1 MGNSM
6 VLVLVGGAVSLFST
20 IAGMI
25 VQHMLEMRKVR
36 HQLREHPFTVLYN
49 KQTEFLE
56 LLAPVLGN
64 VNSFITE
71 IDACLAGGTPGGV
84 RKART
89 AASDNGIL
97 IKFDDLLQRYHAFL
111 PAELVREAGSLLAES
126 LRLSESP
133 TTGQASRCMAQ
144 LFDFQNGVRGF
155 VGVDALTED
164 LMGTLGK
171 ATKGSKGGT

>member
-1 MGNSM
+1 MEGSIA
-6 VLVLVGGAVSLFST
+6 LVLVGGAVSLFST
-20 IAGMI
+20 LAGMGI
-25 VQHMLEMRKVR
+25 QHMLEMRKIR

-56 LLAPVLGN
+56 LLAPVLGG

-71 IDACLAGGTPGGV
+71 INACLGVGTAGGK
-84 RKART
+84 RKARA

-97 IKFDDLLQRYHAFL
+97 IKFDDLLQQYHAFL

-133 TTGQASRCMAQ
+133 TSGQASRCLTQ
-144 LFDFQNGVRGF
+144 LFDFQNRIRGF

-164 LMGTLGK
+164 LMKTLRRRR
-171 ATKGSKGGT
+171 A